1 MVVVASKHYYV
12 HDRNTSCQI
21 KWCRAHDCFFF
32 FLPDDESF
40 FSITPHCISYSFL
53 FFNVSF
59 LLYTSGCVN
68 RPWSIFTYHNF
79 PWQLG
84 APQKHSFSGPKE
96 VLNLQKT
103 KQKRS
108 YIGNIQILPGSG
120 NNGRSSLQSSCS
132 STTRY
137 NWKSRN
143 AVKQQ

>member
-1 MVVVASKHYYV
+1 MTV
-12 HDRNTSCQI
+12 
-21 KWCRAHDCFFF
+21 FFF

-40 FSITPHCISYSFL
+40 FSINPHCISYSFFIFQCFL
-53 FFNVSF
+53 PVIYLRVCKSSLVNLYLSQFPLAIRSPAETFFLWTERSPES
-59 LLYTSGCVN
+59 T
-68 RPWSIFTYHNF
+68 
-79 PWQLG
+79 
-84 APQKHSFSGPKE
+84 
-96 VLNLQKT
+96 KT

-143 AVKQQ
+143 AVK